1 MSFMGIIN
9 ANDRNAAFLWAPEDF
24 SSYQPL
30 LRLCLANESE
40 EIYLDFKVPVLLFAP
55 VSTGIKSS

>member
-1 MSFMGIIN
+1 MGIIN
-9 ANDRNAAFLWAPEDF
+9 ANDRDAAFLWAPEDF

-40 EIYLDFKVPVLLFAP
+40 EIYLDFSGP
-55 VSTGIKSS
+55 SSAVCPRVYWD